1 MSSSAR
7 PGLLQIVEVML
18 MYPCLVPEWACT
30 TDIHVTIYSEGLNEN
45 GGPEVAFE
53 DDLRCNYQDSAK
65 TVIDKEQKYVQLS
78 GTALFRGDIA
88 PGVAVISGGTVTVFG
103 EERNILQGM
112 KARNPDGSVN
122 YTRLDIV

>member
-1 MSSSAR
+1 MPDRAV
-7 PGLLQIVEVML
+7 LQIVEVML

-30 TDIHVTIYSEGLNEN
+30 TDIHVIIDSEGLNEN
-45 GGPEVAFE
+45 GGPEVVFE

-103 EERNILQGM
+103 ETRNILQGM
-112 KARNPDGSVN
+112 KARNPDNSVN

>member
-1 MSSSAR
+1 MS
-7 PGLLQIVEVML
+7 

-30 TDIHVTIYSEGLNEN
+30 TDIHVTICSEGLNEN

-53 DDLRCNYQDSAK
+53 GDLRCNYQDSAK
-65 TVIDKEQKYVQLS
+65 TVIDKEQKYIQLS

-88 PGVAVISGGTVTVFG
+88 PAVAVISGGTVTVFG
-103 EERNILQGM
+103 ETRNIIQGM

>member
-1 MSSSAR
+1 
-7 PGLLQIVEVML
+7 
-18 MYPCLVPEWACT
+18 MYPCLVPEWTCS
-30 TDIHVTIYSEGLNEN
+30 TDIHVTIYGENLNEN
-45 GGPEVAFE
+45 GGPEVVFE

-65 TVIDKEQKYVQLS
+65 TVIDKEQKYIQLS

-88 PGVAVISGGTVTVFG
+88 PAVAVISGGTVQIFG
-103 EERNILQGM
+103 ESRNILQGM

>member
-1 MSSSAR
+1 MPDRAV
-7 PGLLQIVEVML
+7 LQIVEVMA

-30 TDIHVTIYSEGLNEN
+30 TDIFVLIFGEELNEN
-45 GGPEVAFE
+45 GGPEVAAEGDF
-53 DDLRCNYQDSAK
+53 RCNYQDSAK

-78 GTALFRGDIA
+78 GTAFFRGDIV
-88 PGVAVISGGTVTVFG
+88 PETAVISGGVVRVFG
-103 EERNILQGM
+103 EKRNILQGM

>member
-1 MSSSAR
+1 MSDR
-7 PGLLQIVEVML
+7 LVLQIVEVML

-45 GGPEVAFE
+45 GGPEVALE
-53 DDLRCNYQDSAK
+53 GDLRCNYQDSAK

-88 PGVAVISGGTVTVFG
+88 QGVAVISGGTVTVFG
-103 EERNILQGM
+103 ETRNILQGM

>member
-1 MSSSAR
+1 MPDRAV
-7 PGLLQIVEVML
+7 LQIVEVML

-30 TDIHVTIYSEGLNEN
+30 TDIHVIIYSEGLNEN
-45 GGPEVAFE
+45 GGPEVVFE

-103 EERNILQGM
+103 ETRNILQGM
-112 KARNPDGSVN
+112 KARNPDNSVN

>member
-1 MSSSAR
+1 M
-7 PGLLQIVEVML
+7 PDGTVLQIVEVMP

-45 GGPEVAFE
+45 GGPEVDFE

>member
-1 MSSSAR
+1 MPDWAV
-7 PGLLQIVEVML
+7 LQIVEVML
-18 MYPCLVPEWACT
+18 MYPCLVPEWACM

-45 GGPEVAFE
+45 GGPEVAFGG
-53 DDLRCNYQDSAK
+53 DLRCNYQDSAK
-65 TVIDKEQKYVQLS
+65 TVIDKEQKYVQIS

-103 EERNILQGM
+103 ETRNILQGM

>member
-1 MSSSAR
+1 V
-7 PGLLQIVEVML
+7 LQIVEVMS

-45 GGPEVAFE
+45 GGPEVAFGG
-53 DDLRCNYQDSAK
+53 DLRCNYQDSAK
-65 TVIDKEQKYVQLS
+65 TVIDKEQKYVQIS

-103 EERNILQGM
+103 ETRNILQGM

>member
-1 MSSSAR
+1 
-7 PGLLQIVEVML
+7 
-18 MYPCLVPEWACT
+18 MYPCLVPKWACT

-45 GGPEVAFE
+45 GGPEVAF
-53 DDLRCNYQDSAK
+53 DGDLRCNYQDGAK

-103 EERNILQGM
+103 ETRNILQGM
-112 KARNPDGSVN
+112 KARNPDGTVN